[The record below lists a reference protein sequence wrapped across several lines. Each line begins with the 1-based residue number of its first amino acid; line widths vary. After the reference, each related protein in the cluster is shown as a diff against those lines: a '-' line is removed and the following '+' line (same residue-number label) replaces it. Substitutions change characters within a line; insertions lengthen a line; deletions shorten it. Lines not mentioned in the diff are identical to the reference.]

1 MAGIVGQ
8 PRDLDKS
15 LASHSEYRDLARAN
29 HKQQAGSQGKK
40 DGPTKDGASA
50 KGSATDGNGQP
61 LAGQAGQASAGSS
74 PAGFDAA
81 VDAFV
86 KKARAEF
93 TVPERGVS
101 PSKGAYHPAPTNLPV
116 RWLCVGV
123 LIGATVMALAA
134 LALRR

>member
-1 MAGIVGQ
+1 M
-8 PRDLDKS
+8 
-15 LASHSEYRDLARAN
+15 ARAT
-29 HKQQAGSQGKK
+29 HKQQAASQGKK
-40 DGPTKDGASA
+40 DPAPAKDGASA

-93 TVPERGVS
+93 TVPARDASPLKGV
-101 PSKGAYHPAPTNLPV
+101 YHPTPKNLPV

>member
-1 MAGIVGQ
+1 MAGIVSQ

-15 LASHSEYRDLARAN
+15 LASPSEYRDLARAN
-29 HKQQAGSQGKK
+29 HKQQAGSHGKK

-50 KGSATDGNGQP
+50 KGSAADGNGQP
-61 LAGQAGQASAGSS
+61 LAGQAGQATAAPP

-93 TVPERGVS
+93 TVPARDASPLKGV
-101 PSKGAYHPAPTNLPV
+101 YHPTPTNLPV